1 MRKLQVDGEYMYRHA
16 TDDWDKSGAVADRW
30 EERKNGVVRGQY
42 ALLQPDGKIR
52 TVDYV
57 VNEPGKGK
65 GGFKVVV
72 RYWPGPQQLLSSM
85 TLSEMMA
92 DHPQPQINNLALYGK
107 FIILK
112 TNTGKSEINT
122 GHPCF
127 FIQFYFG
134 N

>member
-1 MRKLQVDGEYMYRHA
+1 MYRHA
-16 TDDWDKSGAVADRW
+16 TDDWDKSGAVSDRW

-42 ALLQPDGKIR
+42 ALLQPDGQIR

-85 TLSEMMA
+85 TLSETMA
-92 DHPQPQINNLALYGK
+92 NSPQPAINNRALYGE
-107 FIILK
+107 FL
-112 TNTGKSEINT
+112 
-122 GHPCF
+122 
-127 FIQFYFG
+127 
-134 N
+134 